1 MQLLQ
6 RLVQKYDAATVFVFA
21 ATMVVVLEL
30 SLMRI
35 LVPAPASAQE
45 LSGDLL
51 MSQVC
56 TSQGLQES
64 LLQLEEWDSETNRLT
79 KRLSNTPNLW
89 QKKLVTMHAF
99 EIEENNQIEIISQ
112 DNKRMQ
118 YVEAAN
124 YAAENLLLQSVMT
137 GRTMLANINGSI
149 YREGDTISL
158 RDGEIVMSII
168 ELGSTFA
175 VVQLSDNDF
184 EGDTKRTIYI
194 ADNIRLVHGER
205 AP

>member
-21 ATMVVVLEL
+21 AAMVVILEL

-35 LVPAPASAQE
+35 LVPTPASAQE

-56 TSQGLQES
+56 TSESLQELS
-64 LLQLEEWDSETNRLT
+64 LKLEEWNSETERVT

-89 QKKLVTMHAF
+89 QKKLVSLHAF
-99 EIEENNQIEIISQ
+99 DMEENNQIEVISQ
-112 DNKRMQ
+112 VNQRTQ

-124 YAAENLLLQSVMT
+124 YAAENLSLQSVMS

-158 RDGEIVMSII
+158 RDGEIIMSIM

-175 VVQLSDNDF
+175 VVQLIDHDLD
-184 EGDTKRTIYI
+184 GDTRRTIYI

>member
-21 ATMVVVLEL
+21 ATMVVILEL

-35 LVPAPASAQE
+35 LVPSPASAQE
-45 LSGDLL
+45 LSGDLF

-56 TSQGLQES
+56 TSQSLQES
-64 LLQLEEWDSETNRLT
+64 LLELEEWNSETERLA
-79 KRLSNTPNLW
+79 KRLSNTPHLW
-89 QKKLVTMHAF
+89 QKKLITLHAF
-99 EIEENNQIEIISQ
+99 DMEEINQIEVISQ
-112 DNKRMQ
+112 DNQRTQ

-124 YAAENLLLQSVMT
+124 YAAENLSLQSVMS

-158 RDGEIVMSII
+158 RDGEIIMSII

-175 VVQLSDNDF
+175 VVKLSDNDLD
-184 EGDTKRTIYI
+184 GDTNRTIYI
-194 ADNIRLVHGER
+194 SDNIRLVHGER